1 MPGSTTN
8 FGFEYPLDTDP
19 LADGAQEIQNFAETA
34 DTTFADLKG
43 GTTDQVLAKNSN
55 TDMDFKWVGSAT
67 NAPAPDSTYY
77 ISNLSTTWGD
87 GMSAMA
93 GGLTD
98 DTMYLVPIFISEDM
112 TIDRIAVEVT
122 TAAATSTVRLGLY
135 SSTDNVPSALIADF
149 GTVASDTTGVKEKTI
164 SQAVSK
170 GLIWAAYVCSNS
182 SSVRLRQISDGY
194 QTLTFGT
201 SAAQMF
207 DQIGYTQTGVT
218 GALPNPTTATIKTS
232 GQVAFNGIVALRRA

>member
-67 NAPAPDSTYY
+67 NAPMPDAGYF
-77 ISNLSTTWGD
+77 ISNVSTTWGND
-87 GMSAMA
+87 IVAMA

-98 DTMYLVPIFISEDM
+98 DTMYLVPIFISDSF

-122 TAAATSTVRLGLY
+122 TAAATATVRLGLY
-135 SSTDNVPSALIADF
+135 SSVDNVPSALIADF
-149 GTVASDTTGVKEKTI
+149 GTVDASTTGVKEKTI
-164 SQAVSK
+164 SQAVTK
-170 GLIWAAYVCSNS
+170 GLVWAAYVCSNS
-182 SSVRLRQISDGY
+182 SAVRLRQIGDGY
-194 QTLTFGT
+194 QMLTFPS
-201 SAAQMF
+201 SAAQAF

>member
-34 DTTFADLKG
+34 DTTFVDLKG
-43 GTTDQVLAKNSN
+43 GTTDQLLAKNSN
-55 TDMDFKWVGSAT
+55 TDMDYKWVNAST
-67 NAPAPDSTYY
+67 NAPMPDTTYY
-77 ISNLSTTWGD
+77 ISNLSTTWGS
-87 GMSAMA
+87 GITAMG

-98 DTMYLVPIFISEDM
+98 DTMYLVPIFISESF

-122 TAAATSTVRLGLY
+122 TSAASATVRLGLY
-135 SSTDNVPSALIADF
+135 SSVDSVPSALIADF
-149 GTVASDTTGVKEKTI
+149 GTVDASTTGVKELTI
-164 SQAVSK
+164 SQALTK
-170 GLIWAAYVCSNS
+170 GLIWGAYVCSNS
-182 SSVRLRQISDGY
+182 SSVRLRQISDGH
-194 QTLTFGT
+194 QMLTFPST
-201 SAAQMF
+201 AAQAF
-207 DQIGYTQTGVT
+207 DTIGYTQTGVT